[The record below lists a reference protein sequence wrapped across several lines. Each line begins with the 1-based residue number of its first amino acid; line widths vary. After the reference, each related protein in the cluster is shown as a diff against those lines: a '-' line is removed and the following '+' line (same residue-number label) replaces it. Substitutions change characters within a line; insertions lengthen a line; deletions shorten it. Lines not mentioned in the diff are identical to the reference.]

1 MTPRQPHQAKE
12 AASGGRGGQPARRL
26 MAALFAA
33 IAIIVVCVL
42 FAYGLRKP
50 EDGPGNVPA
59 EGTGQTLR
67 DNGSPPTSK

>member
-1 MTPRQPHQAKE
+1 MKTRQPHQTKE
-12 AASGGRGGQPARRL
+12 AESVGKGGRPARRL
-26 MAALFAA
+26 MAALFVV
-33 IAIIVVCVL
+33 IAILVVCVL

-67 DNGSPPTSK
+67 ANGSPPTSK